1 MKSSSRGRLIAAAA
15 LLAVAVL
22 LPGRAAADGPAFTV
36 ENVTV
41 AEAGGAVELTVK
53 LAAAAEADEVLNW
66 ATAAGSASAGA
77 DYTEEAGQVTIAA
90 GADEA
95 KLDVA
100 ILQDALDEA
109 DEAFTVNVT
118 HSSGAPAVTAT
129 ATITDDDAPP
139 SVSVAPPAA
148 AVQEGEVASFPVT
161 LSSASGRPVQVSYQT
176 VPATSGRF
184 VGTTTGSIVIPA
196 GETTGA
202 IAVQTN
208 ENEASD
214 GNVAFAVVLNPCG
227 ATCTLGSPTQATATI
242 EDDEGAPTASI
253 ADTSVVE
260 GARNTDTGNVEL
272 SFTLSLS
279 GASGQ
284 PVSVTA
290 LTQDGTAVAP
300 SDYQQKSQP
309 FTFAPGETSKTFVV
323 VVNDDLLDEP
333 GETVVVV
340 LLNGA
345 GAEIDRAEGTI
356 SDDDNTSLLSVSD
369 ASVDEPS
376 SGTATLTFAVTLA
389 PASARTVSVGWA
401 TGDGT
406 AAAGSDY
413 TAASGSLTFAPG
425 GPTTQSVTVQVLG
438 DTLNEEN
445 ETVRLTLAG
454 AAGAAVA
461 DAEGLGTIV
470 DKNAPPTLAVSDPTG
485 REGSGATFT
494 IELLGTTLRTVTVGF
509 STSDGSARAGL
520 DYLARVGTLSFAP
533 GEKTKTVAVTIVDD
547 AAVEPAETFS
557 LGLGNPTNAAISKS
571 RGTATIE
578 ASDSVAATPSGTP
591 RPTTPTTPRPTT
603 RALPRMTLGPRV
615 VAVSRAGVARMTVRC
630 AKASPL
636 TCAGSVSL
644 ETTVKPKHKLGTK
657 KFTARK
663 GKRVTVAIKL
673 SARGLKLLR
682 QRGTIRARAV
692 VLVRAGKQTLR
703 VVPGVVTLKAAPKP
717 KKKGVSRR

>member
-1 MKSSSRGRLIAAAA
+1 
-15 LLAVAVL
+15 
-22 LPGRAAADGPAFTV
+22 
-36 ENVTV
+36 
-41 AEAGGAVELTVK
+41 
-53 LAAAAEADEVLNW
+53 
-66 ATAAGSASAGA
+66 
-77 DYTEEAGQVTIAA
+77 
-90 GADEA
+90 
-95 KLDVA
+95 
-100 ILQDALDEA
+100 
-109 DEAFTVNVT
+109 
-118 HSSGAPAVTAT
+118 
-129 ATITDDDAPP
+129 
-139 SVSVAPPAA
+139 
-148 AVQEGEVASFPVT
+148 
-161 LSSASGRPVQVSYQT
+161 
-176 VPATSGRF
+176 
-184 VGTTTGSIVIPA
+184 
-196 GETTGA
+196 
-202 IAVQTN
+202 
-208 ENEASD
+208 
-214 GNVAFAVVLNPCG
+214 
-227 ATCTLGSPTQATATI
+227 
-242 EDDEGAPTASI
+242 
-253 ADTSVVE
+253 
-260 GARNTDTGNVEL
+260 
-272 SFTLSLS
+272 
-279 GASGQ
+279 
-284 PVSVTA
+284 VSVTA

-340 LLNGA
+340 LLDVA

-470 DKNAPPTLAVSDPTG
+470 DKNAPPTLAVSDTTG

-509 STSDGSARAGL
+509 GTSDGSARADL

-533 GEKTKTVAVTIVDD
+533 GEKTKTVTVTIVDD

-557 LGLGNPTNAAISKS
+557 LVLGDPTNASISKS

-578 ASDSVAATPSGTP
+578 ASDLATATPSGTP
-591 RPTTPTTPRPTT
+591 RPTTPTPTTPRPTT

-615 VAVSRAGVARMTVRC
+615 VPVSRAGVARMTVTC

-636 TCAGSVSL
+636 TCAGRVSL
-644 ETTVKPKHKLGTK
+644 ETTVKPKYKLGTK
-657 KFTARK
+657 TFTARK

-682 QRGTIRARAV
+682 QRGTLRARAV

-717 KKKGVSRR
+717 AKKGVSRR